1 MSFHCFFVLHWVD
14 ILQYICPFC
23 IWWTV
28 QLFQFS
34 SIMNDVAENS
44 FVHISCS
51 TCVTVLLGSYL
62 GVELLGWMMIVWSTL
77 LITIRQCL
85 IVFESV
91 WTNFTPN
98 SNEWELPF
106 TPNPC
111 WCLLSFTFNFYQTV
125 RCDKCISLWFNL
137 NFSND
142 FELLICWNQLVLV
155 YESWLCTFL
164 LNCMFKDIRLL
175 AWNQPWWGYLHPQ
188 MQ

>member
-1 MSFHCFFVLHWVD
+1 MSFHCFFALHWVD
-14 ILQYICPFC
+14 ILKYICPFC

-28 QLFQFS
+28 QSFQFS
-34 SIMNDVAENS
+34 SVMNNVAENS
-44 FVHISCS
+44 FAHISCS

-62 GVELLGWMMIVWSTL
+62 GVELLGWMVIVWSTL
-77 LITIRQCL
+77 LITIRQFL

-137 NFSND
+137 NLSND
-142 FELLICWNQLVLV
+142 FELLMCWDQLVLV
-155 YESWLCTFL
+155 YESWLCAFL
-164 LNCMFKDIRLL
+164 LDCMFSTSCC
-175 AWNQPWWGYLHPQ
+175 
-188 MQ
+188 